1 MIEKQRNWI
10 KEGKIKNWPRESCKK
25 TQKLILLKKKKN
37 NKFVEKV
44 KSVSKFVQDQIET
57 KTVTKPKA
65 MNNAEEKIN
74 KDIIGALESKG
85 ML

>member
-10 KEGKIKNWPRESCKK
+10 KKGKIKNWRRESCKK

-44 KSVSKFVQDQIET
+44 KSVSKFVQDQIDT
-57 KTVTKPKA
+57 KSVTKPKA

-74 KDIIGALESKG
+74 KDIIGKLESKG
-85 ML
+85 MM